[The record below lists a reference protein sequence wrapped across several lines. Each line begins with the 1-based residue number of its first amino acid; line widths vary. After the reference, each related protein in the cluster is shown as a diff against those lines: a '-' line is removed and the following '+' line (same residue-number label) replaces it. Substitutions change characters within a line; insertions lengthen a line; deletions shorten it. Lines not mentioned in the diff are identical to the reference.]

1 MEKFGSK
8 TYIKNILELRFL
20 TTDIVE
26 EILNGTQPRDL
37 TVAKLFNIRTLD
49 WDEQRR
55 ILKFE
60 KSPQKIESENYG

>member
-20 TTDIVE
+20 AIDIVE
-26 EILNGTQPRDL
+26 EILNGIQPRDL
-37 TVAKLFNIRTLD
+37 TVEKLFNIRTLN